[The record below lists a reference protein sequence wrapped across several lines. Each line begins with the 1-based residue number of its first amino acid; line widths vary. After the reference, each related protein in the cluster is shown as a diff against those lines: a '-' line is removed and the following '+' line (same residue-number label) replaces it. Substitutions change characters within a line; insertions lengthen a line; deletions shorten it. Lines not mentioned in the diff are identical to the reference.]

1 MPPQRLA
8 KRPLTEP
15 HPSRLDP
22 QHLRRAE
29 ILAVHEGALGAGR
42 PGYLDPDSGFV
53 RPDRRVSPRPR
64 LSEVY
69 EARMRA
75 AWAAARA
82 SDRY

>member
-42 PGYLDPDSGFV
+42 PGYLDPDSGLFV
-53 RPDRRVSPRPR
+53 LTAEFLRDRGCRRCTKR
-64 LSEVY
+64 G
-69 EARMRA
+69 
-75 AWAAARA
+75 
-82 SDRY
+82 